1 MYSEQ
6 TFRYRYTLCAE
17 VWVWVDGFTGEQLVS
32 VTQINLASALS
43 LATTISEEDMALD
56 QVPVRYDL
64 VQPEPAAGSSLEDV
78 PRPSGR
84 LQHSLAFFHRDDKD
98 SAKPSSTLG
107 REQSFHRL
115 TQLHARA
122 ELSSTSTYSIS
133 SLKIIRAIG
142 HGAYVVSIATVDQ
155 TTGNAVVIKTIP
167 KTSDDLVDAKRI
179 VGEICLMR
187 HLGPHIVQGLDYMRP
202 PAIGKFEDTY
212 IVTDLMETD
221 LHRVIQWREHLDA
234 QRIAYITY

>member
-84 LQHSLAFFHRDDKD
+84 LQHSLAFFHRDDKN
-98 SAKPSSTLG
+98 
-107 REQSFHRL
+107 
-115 TQLHARA
+115 
-122 ELSSTSTYSIS
+122 
-133 SLKIIRAIG
+133 IIRAIG

>member
-98 SAKPSSTLG
+98 TQAVGRRHDYHAHLG
-107 REQSFHRL
+107 GIGHQVPHL
-115 TQLHARA
+115 V
-122 ELSSTSTYSIS
+122 
-133 SLKIIRAIG
+133 IRAIG